1 MSNAVLSMGHPGL
14 SIYATFVG
22 VWANRP
28 HGLSFQ
34 NDGDCN
40 FYILWPQCR
49 LSDTFFAAVYD
60 YIAETVFI
68 NSISNALKLKLLIYV
83 V

>member
-40 FYILWPQCR
+40 SYILWPQCR
-49 LSDTFFAAVYD
+49 LSDTFLQLYM
-60 YIAETVFI
+60 I
-68 NSISNALKLKLLIYV
+68 ISLKLSLSIQFQMHSN
-83 V
+83 